1 MMQQNPLT
9 VDHSQEGA
17 TLQVLPNSN
26 LLYSCKTQM
35 AGMYLEYHSSP
46 PHETPEHY
54 PTQHVIAIQTK
65 GTVRAERRLDGHFR
79 QEHIVAG
86 DICVVPAHTR
96 HWIHS
101 QGKQELI
108 LLSLDPAFLER
119 VAYESLD
126 ADHIEIVPHFAK
138 DDPLIYQIGR
148 SLKTALQAN
157 PFESRVYAESLGT
170 ALAAHLLQYY
180 TARKHPLLNSISLNQ
195 TIIRQAIE
203 YINEHLTEDLSLD
216 AIATTIG
223 MSKYHFCRV
232 FGQAMGLSPWQYV
245 IQQRIEA
252 AKRLLANPQLS
263 VAQISQRLGF
273 STQGQFTNFFRKHV
287 GVSPK
292 QYRQGM

>member
-1 MMQQNPLT
+1 MQNNPLAI
-9 VDHSQEGA
+9 DHSQERA
-17 TLQVLPNSN
+17 TVQVLPNSN
-26 LLYSCKTQM
+26 LLCSCKTQI
-35 AGMYLEYHSSP
+35 AGMYLEYHYSP

-54 PTQHVIAIQTK
+54 PTQHVIAIQTQ
-65 GTVRAERRLDGHFR
+65 GTVQAERRLNGHFR
-79 QEHIVAG
+79 QEHIVTG

-101 QGKQELI
+101 QGEQGLI
-108 LLSLDPAFLER
+108 LLSLDPAFLGR
-119 VAYESLD
+119 VAHEFVD
-126 ADHIEIVPHFAK
+126 PDRIEIVPHFAK

-148 SLKTALQAN
+148 SLKRALQIE

-180 TARKHPLLNSISLNQ
+180 AARKHPLHNSISLSQ
-195 TIIRQAIE
+195 KSIQQAIE
-203 YINEHLTEDLSLD
+203 YINEYLTEDLSLE
-216 AIATTIG
+216 AIATSIG
-223 MSKYHFCRV
+223 MSKYHFCRL
-232 FGQAMGLSPWQYV
+232 FRQEMGLTPWQYV

-263 VAQISQRLGF
+263 IAQISRRLGF